1 MHLVTME
8 TVAPM
13 YQGKKTNSEECI
25 FCYKSLQSCLE
36 WTQLFCGFPVC
47 LVKLREETVR
57 T

>member
-13 YQGKKTNSEECI
+13 YQGKKTNSEGCI